1 MPNRTR
7 RRCLGAGLG
16 SLVLIT
22 LPLRGAVASRVALKV
37 NKFSFTP
44 SELRLKTG
52 VAVTLMLS
60 TEDFVHGFSVPD
72 FNTRIDLVPGK
83 TVELTLTPNRAGR
96 FVFLCD
102 NFCGDGHDRMT
113 GTMIVTDA

>member
-1 MPNRTR
+1 MSWR
-7 RRCLGAGLG
+7 RWRSGETPIAPGHADA
-16 SLVLIT
+16 I
-22 LPLRGAVASRVALKV
+22 
-37 NKFSFTP
+37 P

-52 VAVTLMLS
+52 LAVTLMLS

-83 TVELTLTPNRAGR
+83 TVELTLTPNRACR

-113 GTMIVTDA
+113 GTMIVADA

>member
-1 MPNRTR
+1 
-7 RRCLGAGLG
+7 
-16 SLVLIT
+16 
-22 LPLRGAVASRVALKV
+22 
-37 NKFSFTP
+37 
-44 SELRLKTG
+44 
-52 VAVTLMLS
+52 MLS

-83 TVELTLTPNRAGR
+83 TFELTLTPNRAGR

-113 GTMIVTDA
+113 GSLIVTDA